1 MVQIK
6 EILDTEEAREALEKM
21 GFKNTERALKEL
33 RTLVGTPF
41 SAQLDTLAKQ
51 AVDSPSCEDA
61 LSGLTALAGVISE
74 EALERFLKE
83 KEGIARLITLCAGS
97 PYLTRFLI
105 NKPEW
110 FSWLF
115 LEGGLEQGGEE
126 DTEGRSRDVLTEELR
141 LWSSAASSFEEYSA
155 IIRSFRNREYLRLGL
170 RDLLHLATMQE
181 TTAGLSDLAGACLEV
196 AHGFCLNELVA
207 RYGEPVYTGED
218 GIERTAGFSIIA
230 LGKLGGGELNFCSD
244 IDLLYIYTTEKGE
257 SRGIEG
263 RKRSALDLHTF
274 FQRLGRQVTKM
285 ISTVTED
292 GFVFRVDL
300 DLRPEGRSGELV
312 NSLRSAEVYYE
323 SWGRTW
329 ERSAM
334 IKARPVAGDKGLGK
348 EFLKM
353 IHPFVYRR
361 SIDFTA
367 LEEIKTM
374 KERIDIDLLRRSPDV
389 IDVKLGEG
397 GIREIEFF
405 CQALQL
411 IYGGKIPEI
420 RERST
425 MGAIDRLKD
434 KGLLKDNEA
443 ETLKK
448 GYIYLR
454 DLEHRIQIVEG
465 RQSQAIPLGSVEV
478 ERLARMMGFKGAAG
492 VTGTRAVK
500 TSRDGAN
507 RDGANRDGT
516 NRDGAEETATR
527 LFQRSYKDTTARVYR
542 IYKTLF
548 YGAEDEL
555 QKETPKEVYLLF
567 SGAETEGLKNGVSG
581 EVYRILEGL
590 GFSPTQESLRKIKLL
605 RDGPPR
611 LRISAGARAMRENIA
626 PFLVAKAAGAPDPD
640 MALINT
646 ERFLSTLGG
655 RRILYALLAENPKL
669 TALLIRLFGS
679 SMYLSNALIERPEN
693 LEILL
698 SSELSRPV
706 KEDLSGELTALLSS
720 EELYEEKLDV
730 IRRYKNQEFFRI
742 GVNDL
747 QGRITVAE
755 VSEQISRLAEAVLQ
769 SALTLAM
776 EELRGR
782 YGRPSNRDFFIIGM
796 GKLGGREMIYG
807 SDLDIFFAY
816 EDTGPEAAGKGESTG
831 PKIIT
836 DHEFFVRLAQRIISI
851 ISIKTSE
858 GAAFE
863 VDTRLRPSGS
873 SGPLTISSTALLN
886 YHNNKAQVWE
896 RQAALKARVV
906 AGAINKGK
914 RVIEELKGITAK
926 RGLSPDEARELL
938 RIRARM
944 EQEIAKEGKKT
955 INIKLGSGGLVD
967 IEFLSQALLMKS
979 KTGGGNGGNRVPGTQ
994 AMLEELR
1001 DDNILNNE
1009 QYQILSKSY
1018 AFYRLIETRLRIM
1031 QDNADCTL
1039 YCARTEDN
1047 TPDKDPDR
1055 GAASTASLARRIG
1068 YSGKEA
1074 GAQLINDY
1082 RKKARQ
1088 VRKIYSDIMESLCEG
1103 GKK

>member
-6 EILDTEEAREALEKM
+6 DILDKEEAGEVLEKM
-21 GFKNTERALKEL
+21 GFTGTKRIIKEL
-33 RTLVGTPF
+33 QTLVKTPF
-41 SAQLDTLAKQ
+41 CAYLDAITAQA
-51 AVDSPSCEDA
+51 ACSPSAEDA
-61 LSGLTALAGVISE
+61 VSGLAALAGVLSKE
-74 EALERFLKE
+74 TLEKFLKE
-83 KEGIARLITLCAGS
+83 KRNLARLITLCASS

-115 LEGGLEQGGEE
+115 FEGGLKQRAGEGKAGQSQ
-126 DTEGRSRDVLTEELR
+126 DLLTEELR
-141 LWSSAASSFEEYSA
+141 LWSSAASSFDEYST

-170 RDLLHLATMQE
+170 RDLLHLGTMQE
-181 TTAGLSDLAGACLEV
+181 ITAGLSDLAGACLEV
-196 AHGFCLNELVA
+196 AHSFCLDELIT
-207 RYGEPVYTGED
+207 RHGEPVYTSED
-218 GIERTAGFSIIA
+218 GIEKTAGFSIIA

-257 SRGIEG
+257 SRGVEG
-263 RKRSALDLHTF
+263 RKKSALDLHTF
-274 FQRLGRQVTKM
+274 FQKLGRQITKM

-334 IKARPVAGDKGLGK
+334 IKARPVAGSKELGK

-353 IHPFVYRR
+353 IRPFVYRR

-374 KERIDIDLLRRSPDV
+374 KERIDIELLRRSPDA

-411 IYGGKIPEI
+411 IYGGKDPEI

-425 MGAIDRLKD
+425 MAAIDKLKD
-434 KGLLKDNEA
+434 KDLLKGNEA
-443 ETLKK
+443 GTLKK

-492 VTGTRAVK
+492 QTVKGPTGTGAAGTKQDK
-500 TSRDGAN
+500 TKK
-507 RDGANRDGT
+507 
-516 NRDGAEETATR
+516 TATE
-527 LFQRSYKDTTARVYR
+527 LFQKSYIDTTARIYR

-548 YGAEDEL
+548 YGAENEL
-555 QKETPKEVYLLF
+555 QKETPKEIYLLF
-567 SGAETEGLKNGVSG
+567 SELKKEELKKGLP
-581 EVYRILEGL
+581 EEIYRTLEGL
-590 GFSPTQESLRKIKLL
+590 GFSPTQESLKKIKLL
-605 RDGPPR
+605 RDGPDY
-611 LRISAGARAMRENIA
+611 LRIPPSARAMREKIA
-626 PFLVAKAAGAPDPD
+626 PYLAAKAALAPDPD
-640 MALINT
+640 MALTNT

-655 RRILYALLAENPKL
+655 RRILYALLGENPKL
-669 TALLIRLFGS
+669 TALLIRVFGS
-679 SMYLSNALIERPEN
+679 SLYLSNALIERPEN

-698 SSELSRPV
+698 SSELSRPI
-706 KEDLSGELTALLSS
+706 KENFSSELAALLSS
-720 EELYEEKLDV
+720 AELYEKKLD
-730 IRRYKNQEFFRI
+730 ILRRYKNQEFFRI

-747 QGRITVAE
+747 QGRITTDE
-755 VSEQISRLAEAVLQ
+755 VSEQISRLAETILQ
-769 SALTLAM
+769 SALTIAM
-776 EELRGR
+776 EELRGK
-782 YGRPSNRDFFIIGM
+782 YGSPSNQDFFIIGM
-796 GKLGGREMIYG
+796 GKLGGRELIYG

-816 EDTGPEAAGKGESTG
+816 AEDTGTDAAGTDAAGTGESTG
-831 PKIIT
+831 PKVIT

-886 YHNNKAQVWE
+886 YHRDKAQAWE

-906 AGAINKGK
+906 AGATGKGEE
-914 RVIEELKGITAK
+914 VIKELQGITAK
-926 RGLSPDEARELL
+926 RGLSPDDAQELL
-938 RIRARM
+938 KIRARM
-944 EQEIAKEGKKT
+944 EQEIAKEDKET
-955 INIKLGSGGLVD
+955 LNIKLGSGGLVD

-979 KTGGGNGGNRVPGTQ
+979 KTEKKAVKLKIPSTQ
-994 AMLEELR
+994 AMLKELL
-1001 DDNILNNE
+1001 DDKTLNNE
-1009 QYQILSKSY
+1009 QYQLLSESY
-1018 AFYRLIETRLRIM
+1018 GFYRLIETRLRIM
-1031 QDNADCTL
+1031 QDNTDCTL
-1039 YCARTEDN
+1039 YCANKGNN
-1047 TPDKDPDR
+1047 TSDKGQNKR
-1055 GAASTASLARRIG
+1055 AESTASLARRSG

-1074 GAQLINDY
+1074 GVQLIKDY
-1082 RKKARQ
+1082 REKARQ
-1088 VRKIYSDIMESLCEG
+1088 VRRIYLEIMKSLCEG
-1103 GKK
+1103 GEK